1 MEQKQPK
8 KGKALDIFRSKY
20 AQKFIGKYKWSYLLG
35 IVILIVIDVLQ
46 TEVPLVVGD
55 TIDQVALGNFTADM
69 IWKPVIRLAIIALT
83 GHLRKPTVEELIRVI
98 VAKVV
103 RDHGS

>member
-20 AQKFIGKYKWSYLLG
+20 ALKFFSKYKWSYLIG
-35 IVILIVIDVLQ
+35 IIVLIIIDVLQ

-55 TIDQVALGNFTADM
+55 TLDQVAAGGFTASM
-69 IWKPVIRLAIIALT
+69 VWNPVIRLAIIA
-83 GHLRKPTVEELIRVI
+83 I
-98 VAKVV
+98 VVFLG
-103 RDHGS
+103 RIIWRWFIFGSAR

>member
-1 MEQKQPK
+1 MLPEIELLAVREGKQPEE
-8 KGKALDIFRSKY
+8 IY
-20 AQKFIGKYKWSYLLG
+20 AEIQSA
-35 IVILIVIDVLQ
+35 IDV
-46 TEVPLVVGD
+46 TWANR
-55 TIDQVALGNFTADM
+55 TN
-69 IWKPVIRLAIIALT
+69 RLAIIALT